1 MTDQPVLH
9 VDGLG
14 HDVATRTLWDDLAF
28 TVAHG
33 EVLAVRGASGQGKS
47 TLLRCLG
54 GLQQPT
60 RGKVRVGGEDLRQT
74 GERRQRSLRR
84 DVIGFIMQDHAI
96 VPEWSVLR
104 NLRVVRPVGVG
115 RQALDVRI
123 DEALDAVGLG
133 GRQRQRA
140 GLLSGGEQQRVAVA
154 RVLAQRP
161 SLVVADEPT
170 ASLDDRSAARVR
182 AGLDLIRA
190 HGGAVVV
197 ATHDPVLLEWSG
209 REIDLGSEDSRSA
222 PMEGAQL

>member
-1 MTDQPVLH
+1 MTDQPILH

-170 ASLDDRSAARVR
+170 ASLDDRSAVRVCS
-182 AGLDLIRA
+182 GLDLIRA

-197 ATHDPVLLEWSG
+197 ATHDPGLLEWSG
-209 REIDLGSEDSRSA
+209 REIDLGSEDSEPA
-222 PMEGAQL
+222 PMKGVQP

>member
-1 MTDQPVLH
+1 MTDQPILH

-14 HDVATRTLWDDLAF
+14 HDVASRTLWDDLAF

-60 RGKVRVGGEDLRQT
+60 RGKVRIGGEELGSI

-84 DVIGFIMQDHAI
+84 DMIGFVMQDHAI

-104 NLRVVRPVGVG
+104 NLRVVRPDGVG

-123 DEALDAVGLG
+123 YEALDAVGLD

-140 GLLSGGEQQRVAVA
+140 GLLSGGEQQRVALA

-161 SLVVADEPT
+161 SLVLADEPT

-197 ATHDPVLLEWSG
+197 ATHDPALLEWSG
-209 REIDLGSEDSRSA
+209 REIDLGSETAEARRGS
-222 PMEGAQL
+222 